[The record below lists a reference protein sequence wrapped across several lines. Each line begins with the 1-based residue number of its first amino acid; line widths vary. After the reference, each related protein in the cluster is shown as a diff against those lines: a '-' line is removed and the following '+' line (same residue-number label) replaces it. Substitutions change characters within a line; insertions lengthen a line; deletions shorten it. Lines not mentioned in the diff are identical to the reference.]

1 MKNVLFCQQKYLP
14 LHGMAKKTV
23 WQDDFWLPV
32 MQLYLKH
39 PTGVKA
45 TYSRDMVSLSMEL
58 HVAPPVLV
66 ERMQQIA
73 KLSTPRLEH
82 IWEVYSSN
90 PRRLKRAVSL
100 WRQMRGFGSADSF
113 YEGVD
118 VEESFE
124 SDFRPLDEDERL
136 TPVALIIMLDLYFK
150 LTPQTM
156 AVETPEVQE
165 LARLMKIETALVVSV
180 LKTYQLCD
188 PYLNRRVSSPMP
200 LLAPCKKVWR
210 RYGNGDTEQLAE
222 YAEELKAFYKG

>member
-45 TYSRDMVSLSMEL
+45 AYSRDMVSLSMEL

-165 LARLMKIETALVVSV
+165 LARLLKIKAEKVAMV
-180 LKTYQLCD
+180 LEIFMQCD
-188 PYLNRRVSSPMP
+188 PYLNRLDLDLPP
-200 LLAPCKKVWR
+200 LLPDCQRVWQ
-210 RYGNGDTEQLAE
+210 RYGNDPEKLSAE
-222 YAEELKAFYKG
+222 AAQMSAWYK